1 MCLRP
6 GVFRTSVTTFKT
18 TGGKALFAGLGVLG
32 IAVIVWLVRPDT
44 PDFKAFRAG
53 ADRKQAFY
61 SYFLPV
67 IRQRNQEIRETRRQI
82 REWQQDKDTIGWWE
96 AWRIRAIAK
105 AYRIEAFDTGR
116 EADWNSLLRRV
127 DTVPP
132 SLALAQAAKESA
144 WGISRFASQGN
155 NYFGQWCFE
164 KRCGMVPRRRD
175 ARQSYELAVFDSPEA
190 SVESYMRNL
199 NSHDAYEPLR
209 NIRAQLKAAQQPVS
223 GIRLVDGLGEYSE
236 KGNEYLEELRSLIRD
251 NDLTSYD
258 TD

>member
-6 GVFRTSVTTFKT
+6 GVFRTSVITFKT
-18 TGGKALFAGLGVLG
+18 TGGKTLFAGLGVLG

-53 ADRKQAFY
+53 AERKQAFY

-67 IRQRNQEIRETRRQI
+67 IRQRNREIRETRRQV
-82 REWQQDKDTIGWWE
+82 REWQQDKDNIGWWE

-105 AYRIEAFDTGR
+105 AYRIETFDTGR

-175 ARQSYELAVFDSPEA
+175 ARQSHELAVFDSPEA